1 MAVYQL
7 GWIVIDDDSSFQVLQ
22 DNSSGTPVST
32 RALYPYSNYTG
43 WSTNLT
49 ARLLEATE
57 KYTKTSLPLPKL
69 EQLVVPEFFIG
80 SAQAWG
86 VISYS

>member
-7 GWIVIDDDSSFQVLQ
+7 GWMIMDDNAFEVLEDRSSNVPVL
-22 DNSSGTPVST
+22 T

-43 WSTNLT
+43 WATNLT

-57 KYTKTSLPLPKL
+57 SYTKLVLPLPKL
-69 EQLVVPEFFIG
+69 EQLVIPEFFVG
-80 SAQAWG
+80 AAQSWG
-86 VISYS
+86 LISYS